1 MGQGDRHAARG
12 AYADAERSYRE
23 AVRLAP
29 GLAPA
34 RVALGTLLNDLGA
47 YDEAAEHLS
56 AALEIEPTHPVA
68 RAKLEAAIAGLN
80 PRDLAEAVERLR
92 SAALRAPGIAG
103 IHATIGGMLQRL
115 NRTEEAR
122 RSFATAVALAPTN
135 LVIRL
140 RAVMAE
146 LPVLY
151 EREAEIAERRRAYSD
166 RLREFERV
174 AAAANPDPRHV
185 IEAVGSAQPFLLGYQ
200 GEPDR
205 DLQRRYGAA
214 ICDLMARAV
223 PDALPSATLPRA
235 DEPIRVGVVSAMFCL
250 HAVWKGC
257 RGLITGLDP
266 RRFRLF
272 AYHTR
277 AFRDHETAAI

>member
-174 AAAANPDPRHV
+174 AAAANPDPGRCGVGHV
-185 IEAVGSAQPFLLGYQ
+185 LPARRLERLPR
-200 GEPDR
+200 PDHR
-205 DLQRRYGAA
+205 PRSP
-214 ICDLMARAV
+214 AV
-223 PDALPSATLPRA
+223 PFVRLSHPRLPRSR
-235 DEPIRVGVVSAMFCL
+235 DCL
-250 HAVWKGC
+250 H
-257 RGLITGLDP
+257 R
-266 RRFRLF
+266 
-272 AYHTR
+272 
-277 AFRDHETAAI
+277 